1 MATTTQTTGQP
12 LNKALS
18 LPALKS
24 LGKLA
29 EAQPIIEID
38 SREQTPLVFTRLQS
52 IEGATLPE
60 GDYRIA
66 GVTDFVIERKGSL
79 GELASNCVGSNR
91 DRFERELRRLL
102 PYKFKRLLIVGGEL
116 RARYPHSSVSFRH

>member
-1 MATTTQTTGQP
+1 MVKKRIMATAQTDSQSP
-12 LNKALS
+12 NKALT

-52 IEGATLPE
+52 VSGATLSE

-66 GVTDFVIERKGSL
+66 GVVDWV
-79 GELASNCVGSNR
+79 
-91 DRFERELRRLL
+91 
-102 PYKFKRLLIVGGEL
+102 
-116 RARYPHSSVSFRH
+116 